1 MAEAP
6 RYRIKLLA
14 SGVPGLDEVL
24 GGGFPEF
31 SFNLIA
37 GGPGA
42 GKTTL
47 ALQVMFATASAE
59 RPALYF
65 TLLGEPTL
73 KLLRYQQ
80 QFSFFD
86 TERVGTEIRFVNLSE
101 EVLHGNLV
109 PVLDRIVAEV
119 ERTRPSVVVIDSF
132 RTLSRGGSPA
142 AGPQYELEHFVQ
154 RLALHLTTWEVTS
167 FLIGE
172 YTDAEV
178 RNPVFTVADGVLWL
192 SQAVDRNSV
201 VRKLQVVKMRGLAT
215 MPGLHTV
222 RMSGAGV
229 QVFPRIPE
237 RPESAAPIPGARL
250 STGIAGLDDMMGG
263 GIPAGDSAVVAGPT
277 GTGKSTFGTQF
288 IAEGLRRGEPGVIAV
303 FEEHPAEYLRRAK
316 SYGVDLEEAVRRNQ
330 LKIIY
335 VRPLD
340 LSVDET
346 LAEIRA
352 EVRRLGAK
360 RVVIDS
366 LSGFEMALAPTFRE
380 DFRES
385 LYRLV
390 SALTGVGVTVLMTV
404 EMVGEQRNIQF
415 SNYQVSFL
423 TDDIIT
429 QRYVEIEGHLQKVL
443 AVVKMRGSR
452 HSREF
457 RAYDITATGIH
468 LGELLRGYDAITS
481 GIPRREARP
490 PEVRF
495 PGLTSGEVLVLEM
508 LLLVPESSAA
518 ELAERIGAAPET
530 LEVALT
536 RLLELGYASRAA
548 TPAGNRY
555 RAMARPNT
563 S

>member
-1 MAEAP
+1 MAERP
-6 RYRIKLLA
+6 RDPIELLA
-14 SGVPGLDEVL
+14 TGVPGLDEVL
-24 GGGFPEF
+24 GGGLPEY

-47 ALQVMFATASAE
+47 ALQTMFAIASAE

-73 KLLRYQQ
+73 KLLRYQR

-86 TERVGTEIRFVNLSE
+86 AARVGTEIRFINLSE
-101 EVLHGNLV
+101 EVLLDDLGQ
-109 PVLDRIVAEV
+109 VLERIVAEV
-119 ERTRPSVVVIDSF
+119 ERTTPSIVVIDSF
-132 RTLSRGGSPA
+132 RTLARSGPA
-142 AGPQYELEHFVQ
+142 ASGRQFELEQFVQ
-154 RLALHLTTWEVTS
+154 RLALHLTTWSVTS
-167 FLIGE
+167 FLVGE
-172 YTDAEV
+172 YTDQEV
-178 RNPVFTVADGVLWL
+178 RNPIFTVADGILWL
-192 SQAVDRNSV
+192 FQAVDRNSV
-201 VRKLQVVKMRGLAT
+201 VRKLQVIKMRGLAT
-215 MPGLHTV
+215 MSGLHTI
-222 RMSGAGV
+222 RMTDDGL

-237 RPESAAPIPGARL
+237 RPKHGASPQGERM

-263 GIPAGDSAVVAGPT
+263 GIPAGDSIVIAGPT
-277 GTGKSTFGTQF
+277 GSGKTTFGTQF
-288 IAEGLRRGEPGVIAV
+288 VAEGLRSGESAVIAV
-303 FEEHPAEYLRRAK
+303 FEEHPDEYLRRTK
-316 SYGVDLEEAVRRNQ
+316 SYGVDLAEAVRRDK

-335 VRPLD
+335 LRPLD

-346 LAEIRA
+346 LEEIRSS
-352 EVRRLGAK
+352 VRRLGAT

-404 EMVGEQRNIQF
+404 ETVGDQGDIQF

-423 TDDIIT
+423 TDDIIM
-429 QRYVEIEGHLQKVL
+429 QRYVEIEGQLQKVL

-452 HSREF
+452 HSRDF
-457 RAYDITATGIH
+457 RAYEITATGIH
-468 LGELLRGYDAITS
+468 LGELLRGYDAISS
-481 GIPRREARP
+481 GIPKLEVRLPEA
-490 PEVRF
+490 RF
-495 PGLTSGEVLVLEM
+495 PGLTRGEVLVLEM
-508 LLLVPESSAA
+508 LTLVPDASTA
-518 ELAERIGAAPET
+518 ELAQRIGAPLGE
-530 LEVALT
+530 LEAAVG
-536 RLLELGYASRAA
+536 RLLELGYVSRGAA
-548 TPAGNRY
+548 DDRY